1 MPIFIKFFSDPT
13 CAVCPAAK
21 QSVDIAKEALNAT
34 LLLYENSYT
43 TDKPDLEKYGEYREG
58 VPRIVVIVD
67 NKVIYNKVGGV
78 SSQELITAVNLAA
91 SGFDQNGEPTYGAD
105 LPEVTI
111 LGAKMRS
118 WFTQNWLYLLLL
130 VVASVG
136 LYYAYKALSKPK
148 ATNKDNG
155 GSKPKPADYTGP
167 WREKV
172 GNYAK
177 EKGIPYSQAMKAL
190 AKPKT

>member
-13 CAVCPAAK
+13 CAACPAAK
-21 QSVDIAKEALNAT
+21 QSVDIAKDALNAT
-34 LLLYENSYT
+34 LLLYENSFT
-43 TDKPDLEKYGEYREG
+43 IHKADLQQYGDFRDG

-118 WFTQNWLYLLLL
+118 WFSRNWLYLLLL
-130 VVASVG
+130 AAASVG

-148 ATNKDNG
+148 AANNVNG
-155 GSKPKPADYTGP
+155 GSKLKPADYTGP

-172 GNYAK
+172 RNYAS
-177 EKGIPYSQAMKAL
+177 EKGIPYSQAMKEL
-190 AKPKT
+190 GKPK